1 MYSESDMRE
10 IITRFR
16 ARFAQENLCVN
27 NCDAKVTSYHA
38 GKGDAFREV
47 LFILRSA
54 APDGMQDA
62 FQNGNTT

>member
-16 ARFAQENLCVN
+16 TRFAQENLCVN

-38 GKGDAFREV
+38 GKADAFREV
-47 LFILRSA
+47 LFILHPVRR
-54 APDGMQDA
+54 G
-62 FQNGNTT
+62 